1 MVAVCIICIEE
12 FQAALLLTGR
22 QSQLTAVV
30 VAENSQALTP
40 FEAKYQASGQQCWQL
55 ITE

>member
-1 MVAVCIICIEE
+1 

-55 ITE
+55 LYH